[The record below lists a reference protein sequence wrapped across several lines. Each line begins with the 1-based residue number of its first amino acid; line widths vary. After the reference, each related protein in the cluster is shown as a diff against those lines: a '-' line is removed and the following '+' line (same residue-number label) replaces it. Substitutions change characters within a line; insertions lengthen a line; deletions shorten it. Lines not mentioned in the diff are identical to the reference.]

1 MIINLDNPKPDK
13 CCDFDNK
20 LAEEVILSESYDQ
33 VNFDLIGMNSFFL
46 EYSTDIHDYTV
57 AGLLIILLLS
67 LMKIINI
74 LDYSFVLK

>member
-33 VNFDLIGMNSFFL
+33 VDFNSIGMNIRQT
-46 EYSTDIHDYTV
+46 Y
-57 AGLLIILLLS
+57 
-67 LMKIINI
+67 MINSSRASNNI
-74 LDYSFVLK
+74 TFKS